1 MKRFL
6 PLPLL
11 PFALVLALLIPTGAG
26 AGVKQES
33 DDAAVRLPAAIFGSQ
48 AVRAAANVAF
58 DGHDKDD
65 KDKEKDKD
73 KKKDDEQA
81 AAEEQQQAEP
91 PPAEPAPAEEVPE
104 ASWSG

>member
-11 PFALVLALLIPTGAG
+11 PFALVLALLLPTGAG
-26 AGVKQES
+26 AGVKQEA
-33 DDAAVRLPAAIFGSQ
+33 DDAAVRLPAAIFGSAQ
-48 AVRAAANVAF
+48 TARSAANV
-58 DGHDKDD
+58 DGHDKD
-65 KDKEKDKD
+65 KDKEKD

-81 AAEEQQQAEP
+81 AGELQPPSPLLP
-91 PPAEPAPAEEVPE
+91 PPPGPPDDLPE